1 MLSFFHINPELTVPI
16 YRQLVD
22 AIRAA
27 IKKGELTS
35 GQQLP
40 TVQEVTEALG
50 IARGTV
56 KRAYDELERA
66 GLVEKIQGRGTF
78 VRYRPAESG
87 SRKEQAMLAI
97 DDMLNRLEDM
107 GLTMSEIS
115 IFLNL
120 KLRERADQEA
130 SVKVAVV
137 ECDPENLSQMAGQL
151 RHMEGVDLYSF
162 LLESVRQ
169 YPYRLDESFDLIVT
183 TASHAEYLESVL
195 PARRRIAQV
204 ALRPSAHCLAQII
217 KLRPGASLG
226 IVGYSQRFGQL
237 LYSTCQTYTEGV
249 ELHQPITS
257 EGELE
262 AYLAGKDALLA
273 PKNGEKY
280 FSARTMETLRRF
292 PGKLIPCRY
301 EMDEGSLLY
310 LEAKIKRLLEE
321 KSIQ

>member
-1 MLSFFHINPELTVPI
+1 MLSIFHINPALEVPI
-16 YRQLVD
+16 YRQLAD
-22 AIRAA
+22 AVRAA
-27 IKKGELTS
+27 IKKGELSS

-50 IARGTV
+50 IARGTI
-56 KRAYDELERA
+56 KRAYDELELE

-78 VRYRPAESG
+78 VRYRPAEGG

-97 DDMLNRLEDM
+97 DGLLDRLEGM

-130 SVKVAVV
+130 SIKVAVV
-137 ECDPENLSQMAGQL
+137 ECNPENLSQMAGQL
-151 RHMEGVDLYSF
+151 RHRDGVDLYSF
-162 LLESVRQ
+162 LLESVQQ
-169 YPYRLDESFDLIVT
+169 YPYRLDEDFDLIVT
-183 TASHAEYLESVL
+183 TAAHAEYLESVL

-204 ALRPSAHCLAQII
+204 ALRPSAHCLSRII
-217 KLRPGASLG
+217 KVPAGQSLG

-249 ELHQPITS
+249 TVHQPITS
-257 EGELE
+257 EEDLE
-262 AYLAGKDALLA
+262 AYLAGKDVLLV
-273 PKNGEKY
+273 PKHGEKY
-280 FSARTMETLRRF
+280 FSAQTMDILRRF
-292 PGKLIPCRY
+292 PGELIFCRY

-310 LEAKIKRLLEE
+310 LEAKLKRLLEE